1 MGLMDKAKEAAKAAA
16 DAAQK
21 GLDDAKDAGQSFQ
34 LKRKLAGLAEEL
46 GETVYRQREGEAGLD
61 AEVDRLVEEMRAVK
75 AEISALAEE

>member
-21 GLDDAKDAGQSFQ
+21 GLDEAKDAGQSFQ